1 MKFDT
6 GFLNFKRQIK
16 ILFLAS
22 FFSFI
27 SSTVFAQ
34 GASIEKGNLVRV
46 GWFESQFCQTTPDG
60 SLSGYAY
67 EYQQNI
73 AAYTGWKYE
82 YVKGS
87 WAKLFEMLKK
97 GEIDLLADV
106 YFTDEH
112 SKEIIY
118 SENPMGFEPYY
129 IFVSRKNNEI
139 TPANLFTLNGKKVG
153 VYKNSYQEELFKNYK
168 PVNDKLRYDIVE
180 IYMKLFEAHELYLN
194 KEKNF
199 FKKFKNTIIEVS
211 KQNNIEIQY
220 VFEFLE
226 PWLLGYKAV
235 AERRFSDAEKY
246 YKQAFE
252 KRKFALFVPLN
263 SIIHS
268 FIPFGISLFLL

>member
-139 TPANLFTLNGKKVG
+139 TSANLFTLNGKK
-153 VYKNSYQEELFKNYK
+153 SWCLQEQL
-168 PVNDKLRYDIVE
+168 
-180 IYMKLFEAHELYLN
+180 
-194 KEKNF
+194 
-199 FKKFKNTIIEVS
+199 S
-211 KQNNIEIQY
+211 
-220 VFEFLE
+220 
-226 PWLLGYKAV
+226 
-235 AERRFSDAEKY
+235 RRTF
-246 YKQAFE
+246 
-252 KRKFALFVPLN
+252 
-263 SIIHS
+263 
-268 FIPFGISLFLL
+268 